1 MRAAA
6 AAGAALLRADITA
19 RLAFL
24 DILMVPIAV
33 MWAPTISPAV
43 HNIPGR
49 THALTTGRTLTLV
62 TGRTLTL
69 VTGRMLTRAADT
81 SAGITAGCIAAR
93 AVAIIAATSVTSR
106 PAQKTYPFCL

>member
-1 MRAAA
+1 MRAKA
-6 AAGAALLRADITA
+6 AAGSDLIRADITA

-24 DILMVPIAV
+24 YILMAPITV
-33 MWAPTISPAV
+33 MWAPTISPTV
-43 HNIPGR
+43 RNITGR
-49 THALTTGRTLTLV
+49 THTLT

-69 VTGRMLTRAADT
+69 VTGRMLTQAADTSADT

>member
-1 MRAAA
+1 MNHMRATA
-6 AAGAALLRADITA
+6 AAGSALIRADITA

-24 DILMVPIAV
+24 DILMAPITV
-33 MWAPTISPAV
+33 MWAPTISPTV
-43 HNIPGR
+43 RNITGR
-49 THALTTGRTLTLV
+49 THTLT

>member
-1 MRAAA
+1 MRAKA
-6 AAGAALLRADITA
+6 AAGSALIRADITA
-19 RLAFL
+19 SPAFL

-33 MWAPTISPAV
+33 MWAPTISPTV
-43 HNIPGR
+43 HNITGR
-49 THALTTGRTLTLV
+49 THALT

>member
-1 MRAAA
+1 MRAKA
-6 AAGAALLRADITA
+6 AAGSALIRADITA
-19 RLAFL
+19 SLAFL

-33 MWAPTISPAV
+33 MWGPTISPTV
-43 HNIPGR
+43 HNITGR
-49 THALTTGRTLTLV
+49 THALT

>member
-33 MWAPTISPAV
+33 MWAPTISPTV
-43 HNIPGR
+43 HNRTGR
-49 THALTTGRTLTLV
+49 THALTTGRTLP
-62 TGRTLTL
+62 L

-81 SAGITAGCIAAR
+81 PACITAGCIAAR
-93 AVAIIAATSVTSR
+93 AVAIIAATSVTS
-106 PAQKTYPFCL
+106 

>member
-1 MRAAA
+1 MNRMRAAA
-6 AAGAALLRADITA
+6 AAGAALIQADITA
-19 RLAFL
+19 R
-24 DILMVPIAV
+24 VPIAV
-33 MWAPTISPAV
+33 MWAPTISPTV
-43 HNIPGR
+43 HNITGR
-49 THALTTGRTLTLV
+49 THALT